1 MLHARPQAPFAA
13 MLSMTP
19 QPVLARLVRL
29 LISTMR
35 RRHPRLIA
43 AFGRLDPVAIHIAPT
58 DLPHRFAIECGGGR
72 LDVRLLRASESVP
85 PDATVRG
92 SLQSLID
99 MLEGRDDGD
108 SLFFSRDIEIAG
120 SSAAVV
126 AVRNTLDREEIR
138 LRDEIASLFGPFE
151 RPARGVARRIDAAI
165 GRVGRCV
172 ASVHTRL
179 HAGDARMRDF
189 GAENDVLRA
198 DMQALK
204 TRLAKL
210 DVRQIRMTAAPKGMQ

>member
-1 MLHARPQAPFAA
+1 MPHARPQAPFAA

-19 QPVLARLVRL
+19 QPVLARLVGL

-35 RRHPRLIA
+35 RRHPRLTA
-43 AFGRLDPVAIHIAPT
+43 AFGRLDPAAIHIVPT
-58 DLPHRFAIECGGGR
+58 DLPHRLAIEYGGGR

-85 PDATVRG
+85 PDAIVRG

-108 SLFFSRDIEIAG
+108 SLFFGRDIDIAG
-120 SSAAVV
+120 STAAVV

-138 LRDEIASLFGPFE
+138 LGDEIAALFGPFE

-165 GRVGRCV
+165 GRVGRGV
-172 ASVHTRL
+172 ASIHARL
-179 HAGDARMRDF
+179 HAGDARIRDF
-189 GAENDVLRA
+189 GAENDALRA
-198 DMQALK
+198 DIQALQ
-204 TRLAKL
+204 TRVAKL
-210 DVRQIRMTAAPKGMQ
+210 DVRQIRMTAAAKGTP